1 VRSALA
7 STSLRVHQ
15 DILVS
20 PQMLVEGDEVLLL
33 PAMTRY
39 EQPGGGTETTT
50 ERRIVLSPEIP
61 GPRPGEARPEWDI
74 FAEIGRRARPLAAPG
89 LGLRSAAEIREE
101 IAEVV
106 PAYAG
111 IERLAAGGDSFQW
124 GGRHLCEDWR
134 FPTPDGRAQFSD
146 VMPAAA
152 EQRPGRYQLS
162 TRRGKQFN
170 SMVWRERDP
179 LTGAGRDALFLS
191 AVDAIALAVT
201 EGDPLVVRAEGGAT
215 VRARAHVVPIRA
227 GNVQMFWPEANP
239 LIAQG
244 RRDAVS
250 GVPDYNAVV
259 EISRG

>member
-1 VRSALA
+1 LA

-74 FAEIGRRARPLAAPG
+74 FAEIGRRARPRAAP
-89 LGLRSAAEIREE
+89 
-101 IAEVV
+101 
-106 PAYAG
+106 
-111 IERLAAGGDSFQW
+111 
-124 GGRHLCEDWR
+124 
-134 FPTPDGRAQFSD
+134 
-146 VMPAAA
+146 

-162 TRRGKQFN
+162 TRRGKQFS

-215 VRARAHVVPIRA
+215 VRARAHIVPIRA

-259 EISRG
+259 ELSVG